1 MALPVQLG
9 HHSVCC
15 GERMV
20 VSRLWW
26 RDGGQPCMIR
36 ITVICFFFFYYYFIC
51 AGDPRRGFPGL
62 YCILWYV
69 LVKVILPV
77 LLQVFWMEWGCV
89 GCLRGKEKLRKFSLL
104 SFSYSSIF
112 LIVITAL
119 LFFFFYWCFVFAPI
133 RNSLIY
139 SLLLLLYLS
148 IY

>member
-1 MALPVQLG
+1 MVLPVQLG

-36 ITVICFFFFYYYFIC
+36 ITVICFCFFFYHFIC